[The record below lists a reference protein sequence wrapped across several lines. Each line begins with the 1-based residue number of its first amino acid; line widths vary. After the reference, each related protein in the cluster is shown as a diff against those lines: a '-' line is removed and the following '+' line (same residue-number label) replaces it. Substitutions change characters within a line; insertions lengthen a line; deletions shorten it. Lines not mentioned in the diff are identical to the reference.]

1 MKTEISLTLTNRRIM
16 LSIMSNNISINL
28 VALRHAQL
36 LIKKMWLTFQVV
48 PVASATEI
56 PTTQAARAAVPDI
69 DQSIKAAQ
77 TLMSLLAVLTLM
89 NCRHK

>member
-56 PTTQAARAAVPDI
+56 LTTQAARAAVPDI

-89 NCRHK
+89 NCRRK